1 MHWQISIIYSLKMS
15 NQCVEEGGVNI
26 FDFSLIE
33 EMDPSLSDGYRV
45 LYDREVPLEICHQH
59 NNESIRNGTVETL
72 KIKLLIL
79 GPEDSPSSIKVEL
92 SSEADLFFHYMHSI
106 EGTGYRKIQENQK
119 LMVEFPDYPNILMRM
134 LNASIREPHIYN
146 GVFTMY
152 SDNDARLDFIQNM
165 EYKFVELMSC
175 SFCRSS
181 EETVQHQI
189 TYRYN
194 SMKQRLNVMQTRL
207 MDINTLVKTKNPSL
221 LLQLQKS
228 SSSSPSI
235 VVGANRRWRI

>member
-1 MHWQISIIYSLKMS
+1 M
-15 NQCVEEGGVNI
+15 EEMGVYVS
-26 FDFSLIE
+26 DFSMME

-59 NNESIRNGTVETL
+59 NNESVRNGTVETL

-79 GPEDSPSSIKVEL
+79 GPEESPSSVKVEL
-92 SSEADLFFHYMHSI
+92 SSEADLFFHYMHCI
-106 EGTGYRKIQENQK
+106 EETGYKKIQEHQK
-119 LMVEFPDYPNILMRM
+119 LMVEFSDYPSILMRM

-152 SDNDARLDFIQNM
+152 TENDARLDFIQNM

-175 SFCRSS
+175 SFSRSS
-181 EETVQHQI
+181 DEVVQNQI

-194 SMKQRLNVMQTRL
+194 SMKQRMTVMQTRL

-228 SSSSPSI
+228 TLSSPL
-235 VVGANRRWRI
+235 VAVGINSVSRR

>member
-1 MHWQISIIYSLKMS
+1 MANAQ
-15 NQCVEEGGVNI
+15 VDDGGINV
-26 FDFSLIE
+26 FDFSLIDDL
-33 EMDPSLSDGYRV
+33 DPSLADGYRV
-45 LYDREVPLEICHQH
+45 LYDREVPLEIRHQH
-59 NNESIRNGTVETL
+59 SNEYVRGGTMETL

-79 GPEDSPSSIKVEL
+79 GPEDSPSSIRVEL
-92 SSEADLFFHYMHSI
+92 SSESDLFFHYIHCI
-106 EGTGYRKIQENQK
+106 EEIGYRKIQESQK
-119 LMVEFPDYPNILMRM
+119 LMVEFPDYPNILVRM

-146 GVFTMY
+146 GVFTLY
-152 SDNDARLDFIQNM
+152 TDTEGRLDFIQNM

-175 SFCRSS
+175 SFSRSS

-207 MDINTLVKTKNPSL
+207 LDINTLVKIKNPSL

-235 VVGANRRWRI
+235 IVNGGGVNSVGRR

>member
-1 MHWQISIIYSLKMS
+1 MS
-15 NQCVEEGGVNI
+15 NQISEEGGVNI
-26 FDFSLIE
+26 FDFSVIE
-33 EMDPSLSDGYRV
+33 DLDPSLSDGYRV
-45 LYDREVPLEICHQH
+45 LYDREVPLEICQQH
-59 NNESIRNGTVETL
+59 NNGNVQSGTVETL

-79 GPEDSPSSIKVEL
+79 GPEDAPSSIKVEL
-92 SSEADLFFHYMHSI
+92 SSEADLFFHYMHCI
-106 EGTGYRKIQENQK
+106 EESGYRKVQESQK
-119 LMVEFPDYPNILMRM
+119 LMVDFPDYPNILVRM

-152 SDNDARLDFIQNM
+152 TDNDARLDFIQNM

-175 SFCRSS
+175 SFSRSS
-181 EETVQHQI
+181 EEMVQHQI

-194 SMKQRLNVMQTRL
+194 SMKQRLGVMQIRL

-228 SSSSPSI
+228 SASSPS
-235 VVGANRRWRI
+235 VVAGINSISRR